1 MKQKIYIA
9 VLLAGM
15 LALAGCGGGSSG
27 ISEEEAAERA
37 AAAVAEAEA
46 KAAEEAAAAAAE
58 AAAKI
63 VTDASADI
71 DAATTLVEVD
81 AVIKGLDQGAISS
94 EAYITLQ
101 GEATTK
107 KGMITTDAVDVAI
120 VVIKAQDDAA
130 DVDFQLRTAK
140 ENNPNIPADDTAAQ
154 GRLDMAAT
162 DRKTAIQMA
171 ADQQRD
177 TASNT
182 AVQAAITAI
191 NAATTLAQVDTAEG
205 EADNNAAI
213 KQEEKDKD
221 ADDAGSYQM
230 AAAAKRAELNNP
242 VQLTALKAAGE
253 ELTTKLGAATD
264 AKDAVTQEQIE
275 AVEAALGTL
284 KTRITEATDVAN
296 TDKAS
301 YEGQRAAADGDTGQ
315 IATLKSRLA
324 QVNALNTA
332 NTKLTNARQ
341 AAGDT
346 PTRAQL
352 NTVLEAHGELKTALD
367 NAAQVLDKS
376 TYQTAFDTASGW
388 AEVQDTRITGLETQ
402 QNNQENADALAMT
415 LKLWDAIGEDG
426 NKGTVVDTD
435 TPTGATANDGLIT
448 IDRPD
453 PDGDGGDGDPGAI
466 ELKASKTVVA
476 PLHGWVGSEQ
486 TLTVP
491 DDTDNDNGTYT
502 ARLYSNVG
510 KATEGGKFNA
520 DGTLDATDDGAFAD
534 GVLTLASGGEADRIA
549 SPTFDRDVPTSGP
562 RFYKLPDPNPLNAP
576 NIPLIQGSYFGV
588 SGRYTCNPTADATG
602 CSVTKASEGY
612 TLGGGVWTFTPNEP
626 EDRVTE
632 MPDNEY
638 NVYGWWL
645 HEDDEGKATVSAFTA
660 VRNNEDNDDPDV
672 AAATGLTAFTGTATY
687 KGGAAGKYAIRAGS
701 TNDAG
706 HFIADATLNANFTE
720 DEISG
725 TINNFKVGD
734 DGESRDWSIAL
745 EESDIGDTGLIRDA
759 GDDDDTVVDTDSGAM
774 TTWKMNDTDTNAT
787 KSGDWTGQLRNN
799 IAVGEDGAGTPQS
812 ATGIFHSEYN
822 NTGRMVGA
830 FGVNLDNN

>member
-1 MKQKIYIA
+1 MWEITPLSQADCDAGTIFSEGACLTEEQIA
-9 VLLAGM
+9 AD
-15 LALAGCGGGSSG
+15 AK
-27 ISEEEAAERA
+27 EAAERSADA
-37 AAAVAEAEA
+37 AA
-46 KAAEEAAAAAAE
+46 KAAEEAAAE
-58 AAAKI
+58 I

-71 DAATTLVEVD
+71 DAATTLVAVD
-81 AVIKGLDQGAISS
+81 AVIRGLDQGEISS
-94 EAYITLQ
+94 EDYRTLQ
-101 GEATTK
+101 GKATNK
-107 KGMITTDAVDVAI
+107 RESISGI
-120 VVIKAQDDAA
+120 
-130 DVDFQLRTAK
+130 
-140 ENNPNIPADDTAAQ
+140 
-154 GRLDMAAT
+154 
-162 DRKTAIQMA
+162 
-171 ADQQRD
+171 
-177 TASNT
+177 
-182 AVQAAITAI
+182 AVQAAIGLI
-191 NAATTLAQVDTAEG
+191 NAAANDVDVEFIRRTAVNNPNILPAAHAELEMAAEAAKVELKRRADQKRDDDSDTAVANAIDAINDAETLQ
-205 EADNNAAI
+205 EVTDAVTAANNNAAI

-242 VQLTALKAAGE
+242 VQLAALKAAGE

-296 TDKAS
+296 TDKDS

-426 NKGTVVDTD
+426 NKGDVNDGGS
-435 TPTGATANDGLIT
+435 TGTLNDGLIT

-453 PDGDGGDGDPGAI
+453 PDGGGGDAGDPAPI

-491 DDTDNDNGTYT
+491 DGTDNDDGTYT

-520 DGTLDATDDGAFAD
+520 AGTLDDSDDGAFAD
-534 GVLTLASGGEADRIA
+534 GVLTLADGGQADLIA

-562 RFYKLPDPNPLNAP
+562 KIYKLPDPNDSGATR
-576 NIPLIQGSYFGV
+576 ITAITGSYYGV
-588 SGRYTCNPTADATG
+588 SGRYTCTPAEGNA
-602 CSVTKASEGY
+602 CRVTKASEGY
-612 TLGGGVWTFTPNEP
+612 TLNGVWTFTPTDP

-632 MPDNEY
+632 TPDNVY
-638 NVYGWWL
+638 DVYGWWL
-645 HEDDEGKATVSAFTA
+645 HEDDEGKATVSAFQTTRGT
-660 VRNNEDNDDPDV
+660 VGSL
-672 AAATGLTAFTGTATY
+672 ATLASLTTGTAIY

-706 HFIADATLNANFTE
+706 HFIADATLNADFE
-720 DEISG
+720 DDMISG
-725 TINNFKVGD
+725 TISNFKVGD

-745 EESDIGDTGLIRDA
+745 EESGFNAAGLIMGANGA
-759 GDDDDTVVDTDSGAM
+759 GARKM

-787 KSGDWTGQLRNN
+787 KSGAWQGQLHNS
-799 IAVGEDGAGTPQS
+799 IGTDEDGAGTPQS